1 MVAKMI
7 ALSKEKEGDKMSDF
21 EMVLQFMILETQEIL
36 RAIVAEEFK
45 DLDLTKVLL
54 NSVIEQAQKA
64 VQYIEKR
71 TGE

>member
-1 MVAKMI
+1 MI

>member
-1 MVAKMI
+1 MI

-21 EMVLQFMILETQEIL
+21 EMALQFMILETQKIL

-54 NSVIEQAQKA
+54 NSAIEQAQEA

>member
-1 MVAKMI
+1 MI

-54 NSVIEQAQKA
+54 DSAIERVQETI
-64 VQYIEKR
+64 QYIEKR
-71 TGE
+71 TGK

>member
-1 MVAKMI
+1 MI

-54 NSVIEQAQKA
+54 NSAIEQAQEA

-71 TGE
+71 TGK

>member
-1 MVAKMI
+1 MI

-54 NSVIEQAQKA
+54 NSAIEQAQEA